1 MTTKTIITMKQEII
15 VKFGEDS
22 FEAGYAQY
30 VFSKRS
36 TETFIEVYEK
46 LMKET
51 KS

>member
-1 MTTKTIITMKQEII
+1 MTIITMKQEII
-15 VKFGEDS
+15 VKFGKDS

-36 TETFIEVYEK
+36 TETFIAVYEQ
-46 LMKET
+46 LMGKP